1 MIEKINIRKM
11 QLNETLFKNKLRL
24 THIHL
29 INNLINENKIDN
41 LIYRITNPKAL
52 IYSCNGN
59 KEYFDANEQFLV
71 LLNNFISYF
80 RTNFYFINTEFDY
93 IIESLL
99 KNSNPT
105 FTKFLLSKN
114 YIGNNDFINY
124 YDYNLKRLITHN
136 FYKNLKLLSK
146 HSEFIKSFFKDKKLN
161 ININLINTTNGLE
174 RLFIY
179 LKKLCVANVKNINL
193 ILLFDDINVYIN
205 DMKVKRPNVIEETIY
220 YDVIKYY
227 IREWEIII
235 NNYIE
240 NKELIDY
247 FFNN

>member
-1 MIEKINIRKM
+1 M
-11 QLNETLFKNKLRL
+11 
-24 THIHL
+24 
-29 INNLINENKIDN
+29 
-41 LIYRITNPKAL
+41 
-52 IYSCNGN
+52 
-59 KEYFDANEQFLV
+59 
-71 LLNNFISYF
+71 
-80 RTNFYFINTEFDY
+80 
-93 IIESLL
+93 
-99 KNSNPT
+99 
-105 FTKFLLSKN
+105 SKN